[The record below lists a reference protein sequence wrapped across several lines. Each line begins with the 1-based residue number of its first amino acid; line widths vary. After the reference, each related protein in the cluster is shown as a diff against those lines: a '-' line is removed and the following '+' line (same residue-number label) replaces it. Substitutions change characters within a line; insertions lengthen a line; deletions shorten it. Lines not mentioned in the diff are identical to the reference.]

1 MFKSSKRSSI
11 IRSRA
16 RWYEHDTI
24 LSGTKF
30 LQLEK
35 QIKGKHITSLKIND
49 HVKLTDPKDI
59 LEEKRSAFLNQ
70 KTRIRMARSLSN
82 SLTRKMYYQE
92 ETAKNL
98 RSRLCLSMNAD
109 ERL

>member
-1 MFKSSKRSSI
+1 MFKSSERGSI

-35 QIKGKHITSLKIND
+35 QTKGKHIASLKIND
-49 HVKLTDPKDI
+49 HVKLTDPKDN

-70 KTRIRMARSLSN
+70 KTGIRMARSLSN
-82 SLTRKMYYQE
+82 SLIRKMYYQE
-92 ETAKNL
+92 ETAKNFEAGYVY
-98 RSRLCLSMNAD
+98 R
-109 ERL
+109 